1 MRIWLCCELGIP
13 TCSDEQ
19 VRRFRLDSGS
29 HKKSENGVLSIMNA
43 MPERTPERA
52 SQRKPDRKPAPA
64 PSFGKTQQLL
74 TELPAMLQQMQE
86 QSIGLQKSIK
96 WQVNQMSKQST
107 LAESQ
112 YELTNR
118 VYDRIDALTAETR
131 VTNVLLAELVAIHKS
146 VVSDTNNA
154 ERERV
159 RQDAYAT
166 VLNGQ

>member
-1 MRIWLCCELGIP
+1 MRTWLCCELEIP

-19 VRRFRLDSGS
+19 VRCFRLDGGS
-29 HKKSENGVLSIMNA
+29 HKKSENGVLCIMNA

-52 SQRKPDRKPAPA
+52 SQRKSDRKPAPA

-96 WQVNQMSKQST
+96 WQVSQMGKQST

-112 YELTNR
+112 YELVNR
-118 VYDRIDALTAETR
+118 VYDRIDALTVETR

-159 RQDAYAT
+159 RNDAYET
-166 VLNGQ
+166 VLSGQ